1 MKKFEKVATNKNS
14 TKWKNAIQRETQL
27 YSHTYGLST
36 MRTDFDRDYT
46 RIINTNAYKR
56 LKHKTQVF
64 FSPENDHICT
74 RIEHVNLVESVSYT
88 IASYLGLN
96 TELTRAI
103 AVAHDLGHSS
113 FGHQGEKI
121 LSSISEREY
130 GETFWHEKNGLHF
143 VDNLELLVDFENRK
157 RNLNLTYAVR
167 DGIISHCGEID
178 EENLFPRNECLNL
191 KEYQIPNQYAPY
203 TWEACVVKIADKIS
217 YIGRDIEDAKVMKI
231 LTDKQV
237 QKIDEQIQK
246 VDINN
251 TNIINFLT
259 VDLCKNSSPEK
270 GLRFSKQA
278 MEVMKMIK
286 DFNYQNIY
294 RNEKILPSV
303 RYFKIVMN
311 EIFYCLQNEFNEKRT
326 IYNLKKMARY
336 YPNLSHEFVTWLSN
350 YAKTEDR
357 NEEEYN
363 NKIIYNL
370 QNRDDYAKSIID
382 YMSGMTDKYIIQI
395 YDEIVRF

>member
-1 MKKFEKVATNKNS
+1 MLFRS
-14 TKWKNAIQRETQL
+14 
-27 YSHTYGLST
+27 
-36 MRTDFDRDYT
+36 
-46 RIINTNAYKR
+46 
-56 LKHKTQVF
+56 
-64 FSPENDHICT
+64 
-74 RIEHVNLVESVSYT
+74 
-88 IASYLGLN
+88 
-96 TELTRAI
+96 
-103 AVAHDLGHSS
+103 
-113 FGHQGEKI
+113 
-121 LSSISEREY
+121 
-130 GETFWHEKNGLHF
+130 
-143 VDNLELLVDFENRK
+143 
-157 RNLNLTYAVR
+157 
-167 DGIISHCGEID
+167 ID

-336 YPNLSHEFVTWLSN
+336 YPNLSHEL
-350 YAKTEDR
+350 DR
-357 NEEEYN
+357 
-363 NKIIYNL
+363 
-370 QNRDDYAKSIID
+370 KS
-382 YMSGMTDKYIIQI
+382 
-395 YDEIVRF
+395 VV